1 MNIGSWADDLQ
12 KPGEGAAA
20 DSDDTRYGKVWSDV
34 ISKWTYAN
42 RRSYRSAD
50 VLLLCWEHAVIKPDI
65 ERLASVFDLSRARVQ
80 CQYLRLKPGQW
91 TQDCLNDHISPF
103 VERCRREK
111 SPLVIVYYAGHGQPG
126 GTFDTSGLLG
136 LDLETY
142 LKKTSLADHFTRAF
156 IEALEGLLVES
167 PLGRFTIEE
176 LIKAT
181 KAKSPQVSLY
191 HTTIEWDPAMG
202 FPFRTLPFPYHFH
215 PDRVRAGPKPSE
227 AHEVT
232 LQLDFVTKPSQ
243 EQLKTLALELNG
255 VFNRNTLGVTGVQWK
270 GMAPVMKP
278 SMANGKD
285 EKSLLDL

>member
-142 LKKTSLADHFTRAF
+142 LKKTSLADRESLSASCP
-156 IEALEGLLVES
+156 EGQQS
-167 PLGRFTIEE
+167 SSRSGN
-176 LIKAT
+176 
-181 KAKSPQVSLY
+181 
-191 HTTIEWDPAMG
+191 
-202 FPFRTLPFPYHFH
+202 
-215 PDRVRAGPKPSE
+215 
-227 AHEVT
+227 
-232 LQLDFVTKPSQ
+232 QLDWDETLRCLSVERPSI
-243 EQLKTLALELNG
+243 
-255 VFNRNTLGVTGVQWK
+255 LGFFDW
-270 GMAPVMKP
+270 
-278 SMANGKD
+278 
-285 EKSLLDL
+285 